1 MPSIYLEKVVPES
14 NMRRFYFISDEHQTT
29 FVGYP
34 VTIIFGRI
42 SERATFVTK
51 VFPTEDR
58 ARRYFNRQM
67 HIRQRHRYAVVKPP
81 YLREKANEKPIQLG
95 LPMY

>member
-1 MPSIYLEKVVPES
+1 MLSIYLEKVVPEK
-14 NMRRFYFISDEHQTT
+14 NVKRFYFISDEHQTT

-51 VFPTEDR
+51 VFPTEAR

-67 HIRQRHRYAVVKPP
+67 RIRQRHRYAVVKPP
-81 YLREKANEKPIQLG
+81 YLREKNEKPIQLG
-95 LPMY
+95 LPLY

>member
-1 MPSIYLEKVVPES
+1 MPSIYLEKVIPES

-58 ARRYFNRQM
+58 ARRYFRQQLRL
-67 HIRQRHRYAVVKPP
+67 RQKHRYAVVKPP
-81 YLREKANEKPIQLG
+81 YLRETKNEKPIQLG
-95 LPMY
+95 FPMY

>member
-1 MPSIYLEKVVPES
+1 VPSIYLDKVVPES
-14 NMRRFYFISDEHQTT
+14 NMRRFYFISDEYQTT
-29 FVGYP
+29 FVRYP

-51 VFPTEDR
+51 VFPTEAR

-67 HIRQRHRYAVVKPP
+67 RIRQRHRYAVVKPP
-81 YLREKANEKPIQLG
+81 YLREKKNEKLIQLG
-95 LPMY
+95 LPLY

>member
-1 MPSIYLEKVVPES
+1 VPSIYLEKVVPEK
-14 NMRRFYFISDEHQTT
+14 NVKRFYFISDEHQTT

-42 SERATFVTK
+42 SERAMFVTK
-51 VFPTEDR
+51 VFPTEAR

-67 HIRQRHRYAVVKPP
+67 RIRQRHRYAVVKPP
-81 YLREKANEKPIQLG
+81 YLREKKNEKLIQLS
-95 LPMY
+95 LPLY

>member
-1 MPSIYLEKVVPES
+1 VPSIYLEKVVPEK
-14 NMRRFYFISDEHQTT
+14 NVKRFYFISDEHQTT

-51 VFPTEDR
+51 VFSTEAR
-58 ARRYFNRQM
+58 ARRYFKQQLRLRQK
-67 HIRQRHRYAVVKPP
+67 HRYAVVKPP
-81 YLREKANEKPIQLG
+81 YLREKKNEKPIQLG
-95 LPMY
+95 FPIY

>member
-1 MPSIYLEKVVPES
+1 MPSFYLEKVVPEK
-14 NMRRFYFISDEHQTT
+14 NVKRFYFISDEHQTT

-51 VFPTEDR
+51 VFPTEAR

-67 HIRQRHRYAVVKPP
+67 RIRQRHRYAVVKPP
-81 YLREKANEKPIQLG
+81 YLREKKNEKLIQLG
-95 LPMY
+95 LPLY

>member
-42 SERATFVTK
+42 SERAAFVTK
-51 VFPTEDR
+51 VFPTEAM
-58 ARRYFNRQM
+58 ARRYLLRQLQL
-67 HIRQRHRYAVVKPP
+67 RQRHSYSVVKPR
-81 YLREKANEKPIQLG
+81 YLRGAGDSESVQLE
-95 LPMY
+95 LFLF

>member
-1 MPSIYLEKVVPES
+1 MPSIYLEKVVPEK
-14 NMRRFYFISDEHQTT
+14 NVKRFYFISDEHQTT

-51 VFPTEDR
+51 VFPTEAR

-67 HIRQRHRYAVVKPP
+67 RIRQRHRYAVVKPP
-81 YLREKANEKPIQLG
+81 YLRETKANSVQLG
-95 LPMY
+95 FPMY

>member
-1 MPSIYLEKVVPES
+1 MPLIYLEKVAPEK
-14 NMRRFYFISDEHQTT
+14 NVKRFYFISDEHQTT

-51 VFPTEDR
+51 VFPTEAR

-67 HIRQRHRYAVVKPP
+67 RIRQRYRYAVVKPP
-81 YLREKANEKPIQLG
+81 YLREKKNEKLIQLG
-95 LPMY
+95 LPLY